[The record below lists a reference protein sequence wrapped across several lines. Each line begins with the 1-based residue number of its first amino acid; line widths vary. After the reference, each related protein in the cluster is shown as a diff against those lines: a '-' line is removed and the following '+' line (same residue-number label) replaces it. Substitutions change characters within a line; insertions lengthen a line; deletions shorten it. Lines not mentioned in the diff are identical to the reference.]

1 MLIYDNKYNISSS
14 IAHVVETVKEDYK
27 RKNIYL
33 I

>member
-14 IAHVVETVKEDYK
+14 IAHVVETVKEDCK
-27 RKNIYL
+27 EKIY

>member
-27 RKNIYL
+27 EKIY